1 MVKRVVKIMLKR
13 NKIEFHNIIKDIL
26 DNEEFQKLDGQ
37 LHHGITRYGHSLRV
51 AKGTYKIC
59 KKLKMDYKLATRAAL
74 LHDFYLDDSF
84 GDEKAKKIFAIHPN
98 VALENAKKYFDINE
112 MQANVI
118 QAHMFPC
125 NKVLPRYKESWI
137 VTCVDK
143 GVALYEMYRFKANL
157 AINVLIVFLFNI
169 ITLNR

>member
-1 MVKRVVKIMLKR
+1 MLKK
-13 NKIEFHNIIKDIL
+13 NKQEFHEIIKDIL
-26 DNEEFQKLDGQ
+26 DNEEFQKLDTQ

-51 AKGTYKIC
+51 AKGTYKVC
-59 KKLKMDYKLATRAAL
+59 KKLKMNYIEATRAAL

-84 GDEKAKKIFAIHPN
+84 EDVKSRKVLCIHPYK
-98 VALENAKKYFDINE
+98 ALENARTYFDLNA

-118 QAHMFPC
+118 EAHMFPC
-125 NKVLPRYKESWI
+125 NKVMPRYKESWV

-157 AINVLIVFLFNI
+157 AINVLAIFLFNL
-169 ITLNR
+169 ITLNK